1 MAIADATPAQGSSNE
16 SRDIFRNAA
25 RFWETRRLVYNAL
38 LAAVVILWL
47 VITWPHFRNAPM
59 PKSLVL
65 LAVLALI
72 ANVCYCAAY
81 LVDIP
86 IQHTAAQAQ
95 WRKYR
100 WILWLLGTIF
110 AIVLA
115 NYWIV
120 DEIYPFVD

>member
-1 MAIADATPAQGSSNE
+1 MTTSDTARGQGSSNE

-25 RFWETRRLVYNAL
+25 RFWETRRLIYNAL
-38 LAAVVILWL
+38 LGTVVILWAA
-47 VITWPHFRNAPM
+47 ITWPHFRNVPM

-86 IQHTAAQAQ
+86 IQHTAAQNA
-95 WRKYR
+95 WKKYR
-100 WILWLLGTIF
+100 WILWLLGTLF
-110 AIVLA
+110 AILLA

-120 DEIYPFVD
+120 DEIYPFVN